1 MKKKTIA
8 EAPGS
13 MQRIKQG
20 QMAAAGLTG
29 TAGAPTAAAPAPA
42 PTAAAAPASPE
53 DIKAKQ
59 IATAIQNM
67 SPQDRIT
74 AIQLLQ
80 SKSSATANAAATA
93 TVPAAPA
100 SPITTAAQP
109 KFRSADEIVDAVLK
123 SAPLEWLPTITAS
136 LLKKQQVSGNKR

>member
-29 TAGAPTAAAPAPA
+29 TAPA
-42 PTAAAAPASPE
+42 PTAAAPASPE

-80 SKSSATANAAATA
+80 SKSSATADVAANA

-100 SPITTAAQP
+100 SPTTPVPHPQF
-109 KFRSADEIVDAVLK
+109 KSADEVVDAVLK
-123 SAPLEWLPTITAS
+123 IAPLEWLPTITAN